1 MSMFT
6 PPGAGGRK
14 QVRRGGA
21 RRSRPWVLLLC
32 VVVTAALVA
41 GAWWWQSRPTEV
53 ELTHGPAVICPSPSP
68 APAVVAASAVR
79 VNVYNATE
87 KRGLASQVAT
97 QLRKRGFRVKR
108 VDNDPLNRTVTGAA
122 EVRSSALG
130 AGAARTVTAQVAPAG
145 QVGAAPAVTAVP
157 DQRKDAS
164 VDLVVGAAW
173 NGLRPPADAAAAL
186 SPTPQ
191 PVPSGC

>member
-6 PPGAGGRK
+6 PPGVGGR
-14 QVRRGGA
+14 QPVRRGA
-21 RRSRPWVLLLC
+21 RRSRPGVLLLA

-41 GAWWWQSRPTEV
+41 GAWWWSQRSTTEDVATKPRPSC
-53 ELTHGPAVICPSPSP
+53 PAPSPTP
-68 APAVVAASAVR
+68 TVVAASAVK

-97 QLRKRGFRVKR
+97 QLRRRGFKVKKI
-108 VDNDPLNRTVTGAA
+108 DNDPLDRTVTGAA

-164 VDLVVGAAW
+164 VDLVIGAGWA
-173 NGLRPPADAAAAL
+173 GLRPPADAAAAL
-186 SPTPQ
+186 SPTPR

>member
-14 QVRRGGA
+14 PVRRGA
-21 RRSRPWVLLLC
+21 RRSRPGVLLLA
-32 VVVTAALVA
+32 VVVTAALVV
-41 GAWWWQSRPTEV
+41 GAWWWQSRPTEA
-53 ELTHGPAVICPSPSP
+53 EFTSGPQVLCPSPSP
-68 APAVVAASAVR
+68 TPTVVPATAVK

-97 QLRKRGFRVKR
+97 QLRKRGFTVKR
-108 VDNDPLNRTVTGAA
+108 VDNDPLDRTVTGAA
-122 EVRSSALG
+122 EVRSAALG

-145 QVGAAPAVTAVP
+145 QVGAALAVTAVP
-157 DQRKDAS
+157 DQRKDAT
-164 VDLVVGAAW
+164 VDLVIGAAW

>member
-1 MSMFT
+1 MFT
-6 PPGAGGRK
+6 PPGVGGRRP
-14 QVRRGGA
+14 VRRGA
-21 RRSRPWVLLLC
+21 RRSRPGALLLA
-32 VVVTAALVA
+32 VAVTAALIA
-41 GAWWWQSRPTEV
+41 GAWWWQSRPTQAV
-53 ELTHGPAVICPSPSP
+53 FTHGPEVICPSPSP
-68 APAVVAASAVR
+68 TPAVVPAKAVK

-87 KRGLASQVAT
+87 KRGLASKVAG
-97 QLRKRGFRVKR
+97 QLRRRGFTVKKI
-108 VDNDPLNRTVTGAA
+108 DNDPLDRTVTGAA

-157 DQRKDAS
+157 DQRKDAT

-191 PVPSGC
+191 PAPSGC